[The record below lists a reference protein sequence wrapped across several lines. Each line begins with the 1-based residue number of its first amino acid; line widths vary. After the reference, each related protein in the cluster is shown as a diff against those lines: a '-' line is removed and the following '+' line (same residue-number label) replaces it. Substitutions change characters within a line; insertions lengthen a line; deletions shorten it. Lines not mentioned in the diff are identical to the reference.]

1 MCVCVCVCVCL
12 CVCVCVCLCVCVC
25 VCVLG
30 GRVCVCV
37 CVLCG
42 RCEGPCLPPH
52 PQLQEAPW
60 SPVFSLTLRSCRLG
74 GKECRISDVCCEQ
87 VVRVDS
93 CCCPSL
99 AFLRLLQ
106 GQA

>member
-1 MCVCVCVCVCL
+1 MPNPSKEAL
-12 CVCVCVCLCVCVC
+12 STDL
-25 VCVLG
+25 L
-30 GRVCVCV
+30 
-37 CVLCG
+37 LHA
-42 RCEGPCLPPH
+42 PPLPPH